1 MEGNP
6 VKTDKLKL
14 GTVTGYG
21 IGAIGEGLGYNVF
34 FSFFIFFLTTVAGI
48 PPAIAGVISSVAVLW
63 DAVTD
68 PIIGN
73 WSDTTMNKRGRRRP
87 FIMTGSVL
95 FGIAIALLFINIDM
109 PMGAKTV
116 YFIIIN
122 ALYWVTLTSCVIPHI
137 SLGSELSDDFDE
149 RTKLR
154 SCAVALMGIG
164 TLIATSATLVLVNFY
179 TELFGGSE
187 TAGWAGTGITYGVI
201 VALIYNICCIIVKDK
216 EPKNPNLKENAVREK
231 HSLGESFSIFCTNAK
246 KAFQN
251 KALRILII
259 INFCVNIVV
268 TLGGGLFV
276 YILTYVYKYDDMKT
290 SQVFLVQGILVIL
303 AALFAGYI
311 ANKSEKKV
319 VMAGGVGVYA
329 LSFLLICVM
338 PVSDITI
345 YIVLVLYSIGN
356 SSFWT
361 MIYAMS
367 YDSTIV
373 EQIKTGDK
381 PDGLYTSLIGLFMK
395 FGNSLGSLAVGI
407 GLQLVGFSADAA
419 MQTESTVEG
428 IRILYGV
435 APAVVLI
442 IGFIVALR
450 YPITK
455 KKYNELL
462 NIYNDKQ
469 AGKEIEKEQLDK
481 LI

>member
-1 MEGNP
+1 M
-6 VKTDKLKL
+6 
-14 GTVTGYG
+14 
-21 IGAIGEGLGYNVF
+21 A
-34 FSFFIFFLTTVAGI
+34 
-48 PPAIAGVISSVAVLW
+48 
-63 DAVTD
+63 
-68 PIIGN
+68 
-73 WSDTTMNKRGRRRP
+73 
-87 FIMTGSVL
+87 
-95 FGIAIALLFINIDM
+95 
-109 PMGAKTV
+109 
-116 YFIIIN
+116 
-122 ALYWVTLTSCVIPHI
+122 C
-137 SLGSELSDDFDE
+137 
-149 RTKLR
+149 
-154 SCAVALMGIG
+154 
-164 TLIATSATLVLVNFY
+164 
-179 TELFGGSE
+179 
-187 TAGWAGTGITYGVI
+187 
-201 VALIYNICCIIVKDK
+201 
-216 EPKNPNLKENAVREK
+216 
-231 HSLGESFSIFCTNAK
+231 
-246 KAFQN
+246 
-251 KALRILII
+251 
-259 INFCVNIVV
+259 
-268 TLGGGLFV
+268 
-276 YILTYVYKYDDMKT
+276 
-290 SQVFLVQGILVIL
+290 
-303 AALFAGYI
+303 YI

-367 YDSTIV
+367 YDSIIV